1 MRTLSLWIWYV
12 IIVVIVWILFI
23 LPKVGELPLLSA
35 LLCATL
41 FALIIGIVLL
51 PYYESPTDTDL
62 DKTSI
67 KVFVVTTTII
77 PILIFIL
84 VIVSGEYNKYWRG
97 GFRPNMEKELL
108 LDEVSETD
116 ESSTNTE

>member
-108 LDEVSETD
+108 LGEVSETD